1 MAANKEQQ
9 ALERLAPKLSAL
21 RKTLRGEERKL
32 LDRMVLS
39 LQSEVQPHSASV
51 RQKQAA
57 KTTQAEGR
65 WSDSKTPQAEGRW
78 SDSKTSE
85 VSLHSANVR
94 QKEAS
99 KTTQAEGRW
108 NLRIELDARA
118 GVYRITTD

>member
-39 LQSEVQPHSASV
+39 ISSEVQPHSV
-51 RQKQAA
+51 KVQQKDMTKNTKAQDRMIKAA
-57 KTTQAEGR
+57 
-65 WSDSKTPQAEGRW
+65 TPQHEARLTGP
-78 SDSKTSE
+78 TPE

-94 QKEAS
+94 QKNTTKTDSANARWTDS

-108 NLRIELDARA
+108 NLRI
-118 GVYRITTD
+118 